1 MSFLRTVHSSGV
13 GIPSKTV
20 WSTTATWNF
29 SKGSLFAAVSFRG
42 GEQAPHEGRRFVGE
56 LSQGD
61 FGSSPAEVY
70 QKLMQLK
77 QSLDPDTVFSGA
89 FLWVQGG
96 SAFIVSFDHALVV
109 VQRSG
114 RWRELI
120 SGAQKDQVLQGKVQ
134 SGDIFALSTASEPVL
149 VLTQSV
155 VADSEMAATLLMPA
169 IQRLENQAEVAVQTI
184 LFGEPLVVPD
194 ENKNEDSANISRVIP
209 APSDSSEKVPE
220 QNPVKPEA
228 KYSFSYPQAPTHL
241 ISPARLSEGIQ
252 SADVVVPKQRGLP
265 KWWRFFR
272 LERKASFPKIKIFR
286 VLAIVLVV
294 FGVFATVLGVRAWR
308 VNTEYTTVVVPL
320 EQSVQEIQAYPED
333 QRFAQRDAA
342 QSLLE
347 RLQATKVSFR
357 TNQREVQTLISQ
369 VQTLYNQ
376 TAADSS
382 LVNLPVFFDFRLV
395 ESTFLATKA
404 SIERD
409 QAIFYDP
416 SQNSALKMDLASKRT
431 ERVETSAV
439 SGSRDVA
446 LAEAQIFWTS
456 PQQVIRTS
464 GTGTDSLTLHTWP
477 ADRDPNILE
486 RFGTNIYVMDT
497 AVQQLWRFD
506 SQTAAS
512 PSAWIR
518 SARGVDLTSITS
530 MTIDG
535 EIWLGSREGDIYR
548 LAQGERREFVPTG
561 LLQPFSSSL
570 LLSSSVEGNVLAV
583 VEPTTQRVV
592 FINKETG
599 EYIRQI
605 RSQQIGAV
613 TDVFWGPGEQ
623 SLYLVAGSVVY
634 RVE

>member
-20 WSTTATWNF
+20 WSTTAAWNF
-29 SKGSLFAAVSFRG
+29 SKGSLFAAISFRG

-70 QKLMQLK
+70 QKLTQLK
-77 QSLDPDTVFSGA
+77 ESLDPETAFCGA
-89 FLWVQGG
+89 FLWVH
-96 SAFIVSFDHALVV
+96 SNSVFIVSFDHALVV

-120 SGAQKDQVLQGKVQ
+120 SGTQQDQVLQGKIQ
-134 SGDIFALSTASEPVL
+134 SGDIFVLSTAAEPVL

-155 VADSEMAATLLMPA
+155 VSDSEMAATLLMPA

-184 LFGEPLVVPD
+184 LFGEPLEVPD
-194 ENKNEDSANISRVIP
+194 EKKSEESNNISRVLP
-209 APSDSSEKVPE
+209 HTLEKVPD
-220 QNPVKPEA
+220 QVPSKPES

-252 SADVVVPKQRGLP
+252 SAEVVVPKQRGLP
-265 KWWRFFR
+265 KWWSVLR
-272 LERKASFPKIKIFR
+272 LERRSSFPKLKIFR
-286 VLAIVLVV
+286 VLAILLVV

-308 VNTEYTTVVVPL
+308 VNSEYTTVVVPL
-320 EQSVQEIQAYPED
+320 EQSVQEIRAYPED

-357 TNQREVQTLISQ
+357 TNQREVQRLISEM
-369 VQTLYNQ
+369 QTLYNQ

-404 SIERD
+404 SAERD
-409 QAIFYDP
+409 QVIFYDP
-416 SQNSALKMDLASKRT
+416 SQNSALRMDLPSKRT

-446 LAEAQIFWTS
+446 LAEGLIFWTS
-456 PQQVIRTS
+456 PQQVVRTS
-464 GTGTDSLTLHTWP
+464 GTGADSLTLHTWP
-477 ADRDPNILE
+477 ADRDPNLIE

-548 LAQGERREFVPTG
+548 LAQGERQEFVPTG

-570 LLSSSVEGNVLAV
+570 LLATSVEGNILAV